1 MTVAVNMS
9 RDDQQGKQQNSKH
22 RLQGKQAQWIGDVR
36 SGPWP
41 VTMLEVK
48 KGHTRCTIV
57 FGSSIVEI
65 MRRQVSN

>member
-1 MTVAVNMS
+1 MTNKAN
-9 RDDQQGKQQNSKH
+9 RAANLGCA
-22 RLQGKQAQWIGDVR
+22 RGKQAQWIRDIR

-48 KGHTRCTIV
+48 KGHTRCTIA
-57 FGSSIVEI
+57 FGWSNVEI